1 MGKQLRATFVG
12 IFIIIGLILFI
23 FLYIWFSGR
32 IGLRNTYDVVVFF
45 DDVIGL
51 RVGDPVM
58 VYGLEKGKVKDLQ
71 IDHGKIRTLLAVDRE
86 IIIPEDSKISIK
98 SISYLG
104 DDRYVKIVP
113 GSSDK
118 IDSVYYGKSGGFDL
132 DGLAS
137 QIDSVMTAIKNFN
150 FGDFDLNKIATRLT
164 RDMNRSLE
172 ELTKSVK
179 GPSEK
184 IENLAERL
192 DSLTVLLTGDGTM
205 GKLIKSDELYEE
217 IRQTNQALRSLI
229 EDIEQNPQK
238 YINIKVF

>member
-1 MGKQLRATFVG
+1 MGKQLKATFVG
-12 IFIIIGLILFI
+12 MFIIIGLILFI
-23 FLYIWFSGR
+23 FLYTWFSGR
-32 IGLRNTYDVVVFF
+32 IGLRNTYDIVVLF

-58 VYGLEKGKVKDLQ
+58 IYGLEKGKVKELK

-104 DDRYVKIVP
+104 DDRYVKIVL

-118 IDSVYYGKSGGFDL
+118 IDSVYHGKSGGLDL
-132 DGLAS
+132 EGLAS
-137 QIDSVMTAIKNFN
+137 QLDSMMLAIKNLKL
-150 FGDFDLNKIATRLT
+150 GDFDLNKIATKLT
-164 RDMNRSLE
+164 RDMNQSLDN
-172 ELTKSVK
+172 LNKTVK

-184 IENLAERL
+184 IEHLAERL
-192 DSLTVLLTGDGTM
+192 DSLTTLMTGDGTM
-205 GKLIKSDELYEE
+205 GKLIRSDDLYEE
-217 IRQTNQALRSLI
+217 IRETNQALKSLI

>member
-1 MGKQLRATFVG
+1 MGKQLKATFVG

-23 FLYIWFSGR
+23 FLYTWFSGR
-32 IGLRNTYDVVVFF
+32 IGLRNTYDVIVLF

-71 IDHGKIRTLLAVDRE
+71 IDRGKIRTVLAVDRD
-86 IIIPEDSKISIK
+86 IMIPEDSKISIK

-104 DDRYVKIVP
+104 ADRYVKIVP
-113 GSSDK
+113 GLSDE
-118 IDSVYYGKSGGFDL
+118 IDSVYYGKTSGFDL
-132 DGLAS
+132 DGLAL
-137 QIDSVMTAIKNFN
+137 QIDSVMATIKNLKL
-150 FGDFDLNKIATRLT
+150 GDFDLNKIATKLT

-172 ELTKSVK
+172 DLTKTVK

-192 DSLTVLLTGDGTM
+192 DSLTALMTGDGTM
-205 GKLIKSDELYEE
+205 GKLIRSDDLYEE
-217 IRQTNQALRSLI
+217 VRQTNQALKSLI

>member
-1 MGKQLRATFVG
+1 MGKQLKATFVG

-23 FLYIWFSGR
+23 FLYTWFSGR
-32 IGLRNTYDVVVFF
+32 IGLRNTYDVVVLF

-58 VYGLEKGKVKDLQ
+58 VYGLEKGKVKDLR
-71 IDHGKIRTLLAVDRE
+71 IDKGKIRTILAVDRE
-86 IIIPEDSKISIK
+86 IVIPEDSKISIK

-104 DDRYVKIVP
+104 ADRYVKIVP
-113 GSSDK
+113 GISDK
-118 IDSVYYGKSGGFDL
+118 ADSVYYGKSGGLDL
-132 DGLAS
+132 EGLAS
-137 QIDSVMTAIKNFN
+137 QLDSLMLAIKGLNL
-150 FGDFDLNKIATRLT
+150 GDFDLNKIATRLANN
-164 RDMNRSLE
+164 MNQSLK
-172 ELTKSVK
+172 ELNKTVK

-192 DSLTVLLTGDGTM
+192 DSLTALMTGDGTM
-205 GKLIKSDELYEE
+205 GRLMKSDDLYEE
-217 IRQTNQALRSLI
+217 VRQTNQALKSLI

>member
-1 MGKQLRATFVG
+1 
-12 IFIIIGLILFI
+12 
-23 FLYIWFSGR
+23 
-32 IGLRNTYDVVVFF
+32 
-45 DDVIGL
+45 
-51 RVGDPVM
+51 M

-71 IDHGKIRTLLAVDRE
+71 IDQGKIRTVLAVDRD

-104 DDRYVKIVP
+104 ADRYVKILP

-118 IDSVYYGKSGGFDL
+118 IDSIYHGKSGGLDL
-132 DGLAS
+132 EGLAS
-137 QIDSVMTAIKNFN
+137 QLDSLMLAIKNLN
-150 FGDFDLNKIATRLT
+150 LGDFDLNKIATKLT
-164 RDMNRSLE
+164 HDMNRSFE
-172 ELTKSVK
+172 DLTRTVK

-192 DSLTVLLTGDGTM
+192 DSLTALMTGDGTM
-205 GKLIKSDELYEE
+205 GKLIRSDDLYEE
-217 IRQTNQALRSLI
+217 VRQTNQALKSLI